1 MLASVIR
8 AAYEVGCCKP
18 PKATQFQNGVSG
30 NTRGRPTGAK
40 NKRPRLNDER
50 MKAIILEAAYR
61 TINVRDGERT
71 VSVPIAQAVIMALG
85 VKAMKGGHRSQRLFA
100 ELLGQTE
107 SANKLLHD
115 EWLDVAMTYK
125 IEWEREL
132 ERREKFGVD
141 GPEPLPHPDHV
152 QIDMATG
159 QVSLTGPVTKEDKA
173 RYDELAAKKA
183 ELIEER
189 DELQRE
195 LRENPGHDHRDF
207 VEDEIRHTER
217 MIEIVGRVV
226 KD

>member
-1 MLASVIR
+1 
-8 AAYEVGCCKP
+8 
-18 PKATQFQNGVSG
+18 
-30 NTRGRPTGAK
+30 
-40 NKRPRLNDER
+40 

-61 TINVRDGERT
+61 TIKVRDGERT
-71 VSVPIAQAVIMALG
+71 VSVPIAQAVIRALG
-85 VKAMKGGHRSQRLFA
+85 VKAMKGDHRSQRLFA

-173 RYDELAAKKA
+173 RYDELAGKKA
-183 ELIEER
+183 KLIEER
-189 DELQRE
+189 DEWQRE
-195 LRENPGHDHRDF
+195 LRENPGLELSEF
-207 VEDEIRHTER
+207 VEAEIRHTER
-217 MIEIVGRVV
+217 MIEIVSRLV

>member
-1 MLASVIR
+1 MR
-8 AAYEVGCCKP
+8 AAYEVGRCKP
-18 PKATQFQNGVSG
+18 PKATQFQKGVPG
-30 NTRGRPTGAK
+30 NPRGRPRGAK
-40 NKRPRLNDER
+40 NKRPRLNEER

-61 TINVRDGERT
+61 TIKVRDGERT
-71 VSVPIAQAVIMALG
+71 VSVPIAQAVIRALG
-85 VKAMKGGHRSQRLFA
+85 VKAMKGDHRSQRLFA

-132 ERREKFGVD
+132 DRREKFGVD

-195 LRENPGHDHRDF
+195 LRENPGHEHREF

-217 MIEIVGRVV
+217 MIEIVSRVV